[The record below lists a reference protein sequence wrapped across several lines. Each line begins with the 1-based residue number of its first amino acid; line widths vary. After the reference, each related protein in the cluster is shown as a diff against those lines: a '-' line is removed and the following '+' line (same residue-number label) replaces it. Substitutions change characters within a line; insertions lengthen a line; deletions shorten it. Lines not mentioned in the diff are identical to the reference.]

1 MKEIVT
7 PPGTNP
13 ALPFSAGIKVGNL
26 LFTSGYAGLDASGN
40 VPGPDIESQARQCFA
55 SLEQVLTEAGSD
67 WSKVVK
73 VTCFLTHPER
83 DLQGWNKVF
92 TEFFPTNPP
101 ARSTVGCRLLNPAW
115 LIEVEL
121 IAVTN

>member
-1 MKEIVT
+1 MKEIIT
-7 PPGTNP
+7 PAGSNP
-13 ALPFSAGIKVGNL
+13 QSPFSPGVRVGNL

-55 SLEQVLTEAGSD
+55 SLGAVLAAAGSD

-83 DLQGWNKVF
+83 DLAGWNKVF
-92 TEFFPTNPP
+92 VEFFPQNPP

-121 IAVTN
+121 IATVD